1 MVSSKDEFVKTLE
14 KLYGLENVSRRDE
27 YHYQKLTEWVKMLM
41 RNEQAYIDSLP
52 SMREPV
58 R

>member
-14 KLYGLENVSRRDE
+14 TLYGWENVSRRDK

-41 RNEQAYIDSLP
+41 RTEQAYISSLP
-52 SMREPV
+52 RMRE
-58 R
+58 